1 MTDVVDLVKRLDSVT
16 RKSIA
21 HLREAKANAV
31 AAGRIIE
38 QLKKKE
44 AIGQLSSCELAAL
57 IEASTTLCMVLEGFD
72 TVIS

>member
-1 MTDVVDLVKRLDSVT
+1 MTDIVDLVKRLDSVT

-44 AIGQLSSCELAAL
+44 AIEQLSSCELAAL
-57 IEASTTLCMVLEGFD
+57 VAASTAVSKVLAAFD
-72 TVIS
+72 SVIG